1 MKFSTFEITV
11 MVEVICMIVVQRGK
25 SFKKIH
31 VDLNSQN

>member
-25 SFKKIH
+25 SLKK
-31 VDLNSQN
+31 ST